1 MSGAVAVSPPR
12 VEVHK
17 GIIATRGLVMRFGG
31 VEVLRGIDFSIAPGE
46 LRCLVGPNG
55 AGKST
60 FFKCLTGQL
69 KPSAGEIHF
78 KQQPIAGLPSVDIAR
93 RGIGIKTQVPSLYD
107 GLTAREHIW
116 LAVRRRIE
124 ASGRMRREMPKAVEE
139 VLETMGIAHLADRL
153 VGQLAHGQ
161 RQMVELSMVTAVQPD
176 LILLDE
182 PAAGMTH
189 DEVERLAAL
198 ILQLRGTCSLIV
210 VEHDMQF
217 IRIIARTVT
226 VLHQGQVL
234 MEDDVETVLRDRRV
248 RDVYLGK
255 REVA

>member
-1 MSGAVAVSPPR
+1 
-12 VEVHK
+12 
-17 GIIATRGLVMRFGG
+17 MRFGG
-31 VEVLRGIDFSIAPGE
+31 VEVLRGIDFSIVPGE

-60 FFKCLTGQL
+60 FFKCLTGQYE
-69 KPSAGEIHF
+69 PSGGEIRF
-78 KQQPIAGLPSVDIAR
+78 KNESIGGRPSVDIAR

-116 LAVRRRIE
+116 LAVKRRI
-124 ASGRMRREMPKAVEE
+124 ATTGGLRREVAPAVEQ
-139 VLETMGIAHLADRL
+139 VLESMDIAHLADRI

-161 RQMVELSMVTAVQPD
+161 RQMVELSMVTAAQPD

-198 ILQLRGTCSLIV
+198 VLRLRGTCSLIV

-217 IRIIARTVT
+217 IRMIARMVT

-255 REVA
+255 REV

>member
-1 MSGAVAVSPPR
+1 MNAR
-12 VEVHK
+12 VEVPAPGSIVQK
-17 GIIATRGLVMRFGG
+17 PIIETRGLIMRFGG
-31 VEVLRGIDFSIAPGE
+31 VEVLRGIDFGIVPGE

-60 FFKCLTGQL
+60 FFKCLTGQY
-69 KPSAGEIHF
+69 KPSGGDIRF
-78 KQQPIAGLPSVDIAR
+78 KDEQIGGLPSVDIAR

-116 LAVRRRIE
+116 LAVQRSMATAGGPRRGVP
-124 ASGRMRREMPKAVEE
+124 AAVDK
-139 VLETMGIAHLADRL
+139 VLHDMGIEHLSNRI

-161 RQMVELSMVTAVQPD
+161 RQMVELAMVTAAQPD

-189 DEVERLAAL
+189 DEVERLATL
-198 ILQLRGTCSLIV
+198 VTSLRGTCSLIV

-217 IRIIARTVT
+217 IRMIARTVT

-255 REVA
+255 REVV

>member
-1 MSGAVAVSPPR
+1 
-12 VEVHK
+12 
-17 GIIATRGLVMRFGG
+17 
-31 VEVLRGIDFSIAPGE
+31 
-46 LRCLVGPNG
+46 
-55 AGKST
+55 
-60 FFKCLTGQL
+60 
-69 KPSAGEIHF
+69 
-78 KQQPIAGLPSVDIAR
+78 
-93 RGIGIKTQVPSLYD
+93 
-107 GLTAREHIW
+107 
-116 LAVRRRIE
+116 
-124 ASGRMRREMPKAVEE
+124 
-139 VLETMGIAHLADRL
+139 MGIAHLANRI

-161 RQMVELSMVTAVQPD
+161 RQMVELAMVTAAQPD

-189 DEVERLAAL
+189 DEVERLATL
-198 ILQLRGTCSLIV
+198 VKRLRGTCSLIV

-217 IRIIARTVT
+217 IRMIARTVT

>member
-1 MSGAVAVSPPR
+1 MEARP
-12 VEVHK
+12 
-17 GIIATRGLVMRFGG
+17 IIQTRGLVMRFGG

-69 KPSAGEIHF
+69 TPSAGVIRF
-78 KQQPIAGLPSVDIAR
+78 KDASIAGLPSVDIAR

-107 GLTAREHIW
+107 GLDVREHIW
-116 LAVRRRIE
+116 LAVKRHI
-124 ASGRMRREMPKAVEE
+124 ASSGRADRNPTPAVDETM
-139 VLETMGIAHLADRL
+139 ETMGITGLANRL

-161 RQMVELSMVTAVQPD
+161 RQMVELAMVTAAEPD

-198 ILQLRGTCSLIV
+198 VKRLRGRHSLIV

-217 IRIIARTVT
+217 VRMIARRIT
-226 VLHQGQVL
+226 VLHQGAVL
-234 MEDDVETVLRDRRV
+234 MEDDADVVLRDQRV

>member
-1 MSGAVAVSPPR
+1 MNAR
-12 VEVHK
+12 VESREGTSAAQK
-17 GIIATRGLVMRFGG
+17 PIIETRGLVMRFGG
-31 VEVLRGIDFSIAPGE
+31 VEVLRGIDFAIAPGE

-60 FFKCLTGQL
+60 FFKCLTGQYA
-69 KPSAGEIHF
+69 PSGGDIRF
-78 KQQPIAGLPSVDIAR
+78 KDQQIGGLPSVDIAR

-116 LAVRRRIE
+116 LAVQRSI
-124 ASGRMRREMPKAVEE
+124 ATSGRLRREVPAAVEK
-139 VLETMGIAHLADRL
+139 VLESMGIAHLANRI

-161 RQMVELSMVTAVQPD
+161 RQMVELAMVTAAQPD

-189 DEVERLAAL
+189 DEVERLATL
-198 ILQLRGTCSLIV
+198 VTRLRGTCSLIV

-217 IRIIARTVT
+217 IRMIARTVT

>member
-1 MSGAVAVSPPR
+1 
-12 VEVHK
+12 
-17 GIIATRGLVMRFGG
+17 MRFGG
-31 VEVLRGIDFSIAPGE
+31 VEVLRGIDFGIVPGE

-60 FFKCLTGQL
+60 FFKCLTGQYR
-69 KPSAGEIHF
+69 PSAGDIRF
-78 KQQPIAGLPSVDIAR
+78 KEEQIGGLPSVEIAR

-107 GLTAREHIW
+107 GLTAREHVW
-116 LAVRRRIE
+116 LAVRRSKKTAGGPLRGVPE
-124 ASGRMRREMPKAVEE
+124 AVEK
-139 VLETMGIAHLADRL
+139 VLHDMGIEHLANRI

-161 RQMVELSMVTAVQPD
+161 RQMVELAMVTAAQPD

-198 ILQLRGTCSLIV
+198 VTSLRGTCSLIV

-217 IRIIARTVT
+217 IRMIARTVT

-234 MEDDVETVLRDRRV
+234 MEDHVETVLRDRRV